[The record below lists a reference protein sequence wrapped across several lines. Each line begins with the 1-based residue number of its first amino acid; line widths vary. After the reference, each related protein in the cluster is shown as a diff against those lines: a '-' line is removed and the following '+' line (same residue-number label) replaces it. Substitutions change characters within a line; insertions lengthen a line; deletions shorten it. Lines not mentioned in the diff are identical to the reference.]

1 MKRIILQSIIIAAVI
16 FNILFI
22 FVGPACA
29 ELCDMGG
36 MSVEGYSHYIGML
49 GIICGL
55 LFCLGINQ

>member
-1 MKRIILQSIIIAAVI
+1 MKTITFQSIIIAAVI

-22 FVGPACA
+22 IVGPACA

-36 MSVEGYSHYIGML
+36 MSVDGYAHYIGML
-49 GIICGL
+49 GIVCGL

>member
-1 MKRIILQSIIIAAVI
+1 MKSIIITAVI

-22 FVGPACA
+22 IVGPVCA

-36 MSVEGYSHYIGML
+36 MSVEGYAHYIAML
-49 GIICGL
+49 GIICGM